1 MQRLCFFQSASLS
14 LKLIFI
20 TKTAD
25 QAIQQ
30 HENEKRLREKE
41 DLSSLRQI
49 SPIFDSQE
57 VAGKFE
63 MDIKYY
69 LP

>member
-20 TKTAD
+20 TKAD

>member
-1 MQRLCFFQSASLS
+1 VLISIC
-14 LKLIFI
+14 IFI
-20 TKTAD
+20 TKAD
-25 QAIQQ
+25 QAKQQ

-41 DLSSLRQI
+41 DLSSLGQI
-49 SPIFDSQE
+49 IPIFDPQE

-63 MDIKYY
+63 MDIRYY